1 MNLEYVHFILSKAS
15 DTLWSIENSQNLKKK
30 RTEIL
35 QEKKY
40 LKDGG
45 MGQWPTEQ
53 GMGDIHQQ
61 KGNGSHCWV
70 TENGNMLL
78 QELLV
83 LFASSWAETC
93 TNTIALPKRTAPVHR
108 EELRALV
115 DADSSISVPSLVNL
129 PITANPYQ

>member
-1 MNLEYVHFILSKAS
+1 MVGWDN
-15 DTLWSIENSQNLKKK
+15 DSQNKEWGIFTSRK
-30 RTEIL
+30 EMEAIA
-35 QEKKY
+35 
-40 LKDGG
+40 GG
-45 MGQWPTEQ
+45 
-53 GMGDIHQQ
+53 
-61 KGNGSHCWV
+61 
-70 TENGNMLL
+70 TENGNILL

-115 DADSSISVPSLVNL
+115 DAVSSISVPSLVNL